1 MIKQPKYKFGDKFTK
16 VEQVTHRG
24 TKTDITVVGYVVGI
38 KMTCGQ
44 CHDES
49 EYVYELDN
57 DCQYWGNGRVQVE
70 KGIKEKVLTEA
81 WKYES
86 AV

>member
-16 VEQVTHRG
+16 VEQVTYRG
-24 TKTDITVVGYVVGI
+24 TKTDITVVGYVSGI

-44 CHDES
+44 YYYET

-57 DCQYWGNGRVQVE
+57 TCQYWGSGRVQVE
-70 KGIKEKVLTEA
+70 KCIKEKVLTEA
-81 WKYES
+81 WNYES
-86 AV
+86 TV